1 MTFDCRRRNRKRAVS
16 TEEHPRSTRVFSIG
30 VFALLPLV
38 IVSCSTNSVSDN
50 TNQLELSGSSTIA
63 PLAAKIAARFESMHS
78 GVRVNVQ
85 GGGSSRGIT
94 DARRGLVDIGMVS
107 RDLKS
112 EEQDLTAFT
121 IARDGIAVIVHRD
134 NPITSLTNN
143 QIAAIYTGDIKDW
156 RDVGG
161 TAGPITIVNKA
172 EGRSTLELFTEYI
185 QVGNRHIKADVVIA
199 DNEQGIKTVAGN
211 PGAIG
216 YVSIGSAEYDA
227 AAGVAIKLLPLA
239 GVAAS
244 IENVRNGSFPL
255 TRPLN
260 LVVKQSP
267 TPRLQAF
274 LEFARSSDVH
284 DIIEA
289 QYFVPLAR

>member
-1 MTFDCRRRNRKRAVS
+1 MS
-16 TEEHPRSTRVFSIG
+16 SEGHPRSTRLFSIG
-30 VFALLPLV
+30 VLALLPLA
-38 IVSCSTNSVSDN
+38 IVSCSTHRVSDN
-50 TNQLELSGSSTIA
+50 KNQLKLAGSSTIA
-63 PLAAKIAARFESMHS
+63 PLAAAIATRFESIHP
-78 GVRVNVQ
+78 GVRVDVRS
-85 GGGSSRGIT
+85 GGSSRGIVG
-94 DARRGLVDIGMVS
+94 ARRGNVDIGMVS
-107 RDLKS
+107 RDLRS
-112 EEQDLTAFT
+112 DEQDLTAFT

-143 QIAAIYTGDIKDW
+143 QIAAIYNGDIKDW

-161 TAGPITIVNKA
+161 TPGPITIVNKA

-185 QVGNRHIKADVVIA
+185 QVENRHIKADVVIA
-199 DNEQGIKTVAGN
+199 DNEQGIKTVAEN

-239 GVAAS
+239 GVEAT

-260 LVVKQSP
+260 LVVKQASK
-267 TPRLQAF
+267 PRVAAF
-274 LEFARSSDVH
+274 LEFAKSSDVH
-284 DIIEA
+284 DIIKA
-289 QYFVPLAR
+289 QYFVPLAP

>member
-1 MTFDCRRRNRKRAVS
+1 MS

-30 VFALLPLV
+30 VLALLPLV

-78 GVRVNVQ
+78 EVRVNVQ

-121 IARDGIAVIVHRD
+121 IARDGIAVIVHRE